1 MKPQLRESILWPKQ
15 IAVLTEEQTRIREDF
30 YNVWL
35 ALLPKKYGL
44 LERFNHRYPLR
55 TARAATRTLEIGAG
69 VGAHLAFENLE
80 DQEYSVLE
88 LRSDLAQQI
97 QTAYPGVNIV
107 VGDCQIETP
116 FEDSSFDRV
125 LAIHV
130 LEHMPNLPAA
140 LDEIQRILR
149 PGGEFSVVIPCEGGW
164 AYTLARNISA
174 RRIFEQRYKQSYDW
188 FVACEH
194 VNRPAEIMDELHRR
208 FSMTHRSFFPA
219 LLPSVNLN
227 LVIGLTLVN
236 DGGAAAR

>member
-1 MKPQLRESILWPKQ
+1 MKTQLRQSSLWPKQ
-15 IAVLTEEQTRIREDF
+15 VPVLTDEQASIREDF
-30 YNVWL
+30 YGVWL

-55 TARAATRTLEIGAG
+55 TARAGAKTLEIGAG
-69 VGAHLAFENLE
+69 IGGQLAFERLE
-80 DQEYSVLE
+80 DQQYAVLE
-88 LRSDLAQQI
+88 LRKDLAQQM
-97 QTAYPGVNIV
+97 QTAHPSVQVV
-107 VGDCQIETP
+107 VGDCQVEIP
-116 FEDSSFDRV
+116 FEDHSFDRV

-149 PGGEFSVVIPCEGGW
+149 PGGEISVVIPCEGGW

-174 RRIFEQRYKQSYDW
+174 RRIFEKRYKQSYDW

-194 VNRPAEIMDELHRR
+194 VNRPAEIIDELMRR
-208 FSMTHRSFFPA
+208 FRLTHRSFFPA
-219 LLPSVNLN
+219 IVPSVNLN

-236 DGGAAAR
+236 EGGAAAT